1 MSRWDKIITALILFT
16 CIVSLVIINVYAYA
30 GRADSVVVELDGK
43 EYAKYRL
50 SEIKKTEYVEINSEY
65 GYNKIEISSDGVR
78 MAEADCEDKLDVAAG
93 KITRANEYIIC
104 LPHRLTVRIC
114 GGGGGADTVAY

>member
-1 MSRWDKIITALILFT
+1 M
-16 CIVSLVIINVYAYA
+16 
-30 GRADSVVVELDGK
+30 ELDGK

-114 GGGGGADTVAY
+114 GGGGGANTVAY